1 MVTISALRPS
11 SVRSLGVTAVL
22 ALALVGVVPGAAQA
36 AGELPGGTVAAPV
49 VAPVDTLHGGSFG
62 ATNVGVS
69 TPGRAVAYQ
78 IDVTWYSFTPAVSGD
93 LQLRADATS
102 TNYDISL
109 ELWTAGGGLVGHNDD
124 LSSGWNHSGIDARLS
139 GGTTYLIGLGGYYW
153 DITDPSMGWF
163 STGTGTL
170 TLGFTPSLP
179 TVPQTLQV
187 VAGDE
192 SAQASWAAPA
202 DPSGLLQYALIC
214 TVGGGA
220 EFACGS
226 TVAPAPGEA
235 PATTYSF
242 TGLTN
247 GMTYTV
253 RVVAENALGFSPSTL
268 PVSATPQAP
277 SVTTVWTDP
286 TPLVSG
292 DPFDLV
298 IQVTSHDVA
307 VPDGTIDVA
316 IDGTPYTDVP
326 LVGGLAT
333 VSMPAHLAGFVSVEV
348 TYVGTAA
355 ILSGGTDVAFEVA
368 KRSQTVDFTTL
379 PAGLTYAGDPVTLV
393 ASATFGMSVT
403 FSASGACTVDGDVL
417 TLSGVGDCMVTAAQ
431 AGDSETEPASS
442 SQTVSVGLRPQV
454 LTLDELAPMVY
465 GQTPVAIVA
474 ISSVGLPVT
483 VVAEGACALVDDE
496 LTTTGIGD
504 CVVTATQAGD
514 ALNAPA
520 EAVVRTAVVVKRPDT
535 ITLST
540 LPALIRGNASIPVTA
555 ASLYDLPV
563 TIVATGACT
572 FAGGFVSMMDVG
584 TCTVTATSNGDEVTE
599 PASAATSATVVA
611 EPASVLAQIVGQ
623 VGDAVTSASGRASGT
638 WLRPGTALILTVYS
652 APQSVGSILARL
664 DGTAMATWTLP
675 ALAEGTHHLVA
686 RGTAL
691 DGTVVEDSLAF
702 GVDEDGIIV
711 WIGTAPRLAA
721 TGADVQEAGMLAVLW
736 LITGASLLVIRRRFV
751 LRRGAALA

>member
-1 MVTISALRPS
+1 MATISALRPS
-11 SVRSLGVTAVL
+11 SLRSLGVTAVL

-36 AGELPGGTVAAPV
+36 AGEIPGGTTPAAAVALPI
-49 VAPVDTLHGGSFG
+49 PGLNGSFG
-62 ATNVGVS
+62 ATNVGMSGVGRYS
-69 TPGRAVAYQ
+69 PGYGMLPFWSSS
-78 IDVTWYSFTPAVSGD
+78 TWYTFTPYASGS
-93 LQLRADATS
+93 LSVVTS
-102 TNYDISL
+102 SSSFDTTL
-109 ELWTAGGGLVGHNDD
+109 ELWTADGQYLAANDD
-124 LSSGWNHSGIDARLS
+124 YPTCCNSRVSVSLV
-139 GGTTYLIGLGGYYW
+139 GGTTYLLGLGGFAGGQGTTV
-153 DITDPSMGWF
+153 ITATFIPQV
-163 STGTGTL
+163 
-170 TLGFTPSLP
+170 P

-202 DPSGLLQYALIC
+202 DPSGLFQYALIC

-286 TPLVSG
+286 TPPVSG
-292 DPFDLV
+292 DPYDLV
-298 IQVTSHDVA
+298 IQVMSHDVA
-307 VPDGTIDVA
+307 VPNGTIGVA
-316 IDGTPYTDVP
+316 IDGTSYTDVP

-333 VSMPAHLAGFVSVEV
+333 VSMPAHLAGFVPVEV
-348 TYVGTAA
+348 TYAGTAA
-355 ILSGGTDVAFEVA
+355 ILSGGTDVAYEVA

-393 ASATFGMSVT
+393 ASATFGMPVT

-417 TLSGVGDCMVTAAQ
+417 TLSGVGDCTVTAAQ

-442 SQTVSVGLRPQV
+442 SQTVSVGLRPQA

-483 VVAEGACALVDDE
+483 VVAEGACALVGDE

-555 ASLYDLPV
+555 TSLYDLPV

-572 FAGGFVSMMDVG
+572 FASGFVSMMDVG
-584 TCTVTATSNGDEVTE
+584 TCTVTATSAGDEVTE

-611 EPASVLAQIVGQ
+611 EPASVFAQIVGQ

-638 WLRPGTALILTVYS
+638 SLRPGTALILTVYS
-652 APQSVGSILARL
+652 APQSVGSIPARL

-711 WIGTAPRLAA
+711 WIGTAPALAF

-751 LRRGAALA
+751 LRRFVLRRDTVLA

>member
-1 MVTISALRPS
+1 MATISASRPS
-11 SVRSLGVTAVL
+11 FFRSLGVTAVL

-36 AGELPGGTVAAPV
+36 AGEIPGGTTPGSAVALPI
-49 VAPVDTLHGGSFG
+49 PGLNGSFG
-62 ATNVGVS
+62 ATNVGM
-69 TPGRAVAYQ
+69 PGVA
-78 IDVTWYSFTPAVSGD
+78 WYTFTPSASGP
-93 LQLRADATS
+93 LSVTTS
-102 TNYDISL
+102 SSSYDTTL
-109 ELWTAGGGLVGHNDD
+109 ELWTSAGQFLTMNDD
-124 LSSGWNHSGIDARLS
+124 YPTCCNSRVDAQLV
-139 GGTTYLIGLGGYYW
+139 GGTTYLLGLGGW
-153 DITDPSMGWF
+153 VGDQGTTMITATFIPQ
-163 STGTGTL
+163 
-170 TLGFTPSLP
+170 PP
-179 TVPQTLQV
+179 TALQDLQV
-187 VAGDE
+187 VAGDTT
-192 SAQASWAAPA
+192 AVVTWNPPLDPA
-202 DPSGLLQYALIC
+202 GDLLSYTLLC
-214 TVGGGA
+214 TPDGGTEA
-220 EFACGS
+220 ACGQNL
-226 TVAPAPGEA
+226 APAPGES
-235 PATTYSF
+235 PATSFTF

-247 GMTYTV
+247 GATYSV
-253 RVVAENALGFSPSTL
+253 PVIAENIVGYSAPSG
-268 PVSATPQAP
+268 SATVTPQAP
-277 SVTTVWTDP
+277 SVTTVWTEP

-292 DPFDLV
+292 DPFDVV

-316 IDGTPYTDVP
+316 IDGTPYPDVP

-333 VSMPAHLAGFVSVEV
+333 VSMPAHLAGFVPVEV
-348 TYVGTAA
+348 TYAGTAA

-368 KRSQTVDFTTL
+368 KRSQTVDFTAL
-379 PAGLTYAGDPVTLV
+379 PAGLTYAAPPVTLV
-393 ASATFGMSVT
+393 ASATFGMPVT

-417 TLSGVGDCMVTAAQ
+417 TLSSVGDCTVTAAQ
-431 AGDSETEPASS
+431 AGDSETEPASA

-465 GQTPVAIVA
+465 GQTPVAIMA

-520 EAVVRTAVVVKRPDT
+520 ETVVRTAVVVKRPDT
-535 ITLST
+535 IALST
-540 LPALIRGNASIPVTA
+540 FPALVRGNASIPVTA
-555 ASLYDLPV
+555 TSLYDLPV
-563 TIVATGACT
+563 TVVGTGACT
-572 FAGGFVSMMDVG
+572 FADGFVSMMDVG
-584 TCTVTATSNGDEVTE
+584 TCIVTATSDGDEVTE

-611 EPASVLAQIVGQ
+611 EPASVFAQIVGQ
-623 VGDAVTSASGRASGT
+623 VGDAATSASGRASGT

-664 DGTAMATWTLP
+664 DGTAMATGTLP

-751 LRRGAALA
+751 LRRGTVLA

>member
-1 MVTISALRPS
+1 MATISALRPS
-11 SVRSLGVTAVL
+11 SLRSLGVTAVL

-36 AGELPGGTVAAPV
+36 AGEIPGGTTPAAAVALPI
-49 VAPVDTLHGGSFG
+49 PGLNGSFG
-62 ATNVGVS
+62 ATNVGMSGVGRYS
-69 TPGRAVAYQ
+69 PGYGMLPFWSSS
-78 IDVTWYSFTPAVSGD
+78 TWYTFTPYASGS
-93 LQLRADATS
+93 LSVVTS
-102 TNYDISL
+102 SSSFDTTL
-109 ELWTAGGGLVGHNDD
+109 ELWTADGQYLAANDD
-124 LSSGWNHSGIDARLS
+124 YPTCCNSRVSVSLV
-139 GGTTYLIGLGGYYW
+139 GGTTYLLGLGGFAGGQGTTV
-153 DITDPSMGWF
+153 ITATFIPQV
-163 STGTGTL
+163 
-170 TLGFTPSLP
+170 P

-187 VAGDE
+187 VAGDTT
-192 SAQASWAAPA
+192 AVVSWNPPL
-202 DPSGLLQYALIC
+202 DPSGDLLSYTLLC
-214 TVGGGA
+214 TPDGGT
-220 EFACGS
+220 EVACGQNL
-226 TVAPAPGEA
+226 APAPGEA
-235 PATTYSF
+235 PATSFTF

-247 GMTYTV
+247 GATYSV
-253 RVVAENALGFSPSTL
+253 RVIAENIVGYSAPSG
-268 PVSATPQAP
+268 SATVTPQAP

-292 DPFDLV
+292 DPFDVV

-333 VSMPAHLAGFVSVEV
+333 VSMPAHLAGFVPVEV
-348 TYVGTAA
+348 TYAGTAA

-393 ASATFGMSVT
+393 ASATFGMPVT

-417 TLSGVGDCMVTAAQ
+417 TLSGVGDCTVTAAQ

-496 LTTTGIGD
+496 LTTTGVGD

-520 EAVVRTAVVVKRPDT
+520 EAVVRTAVVAKRPDM

-540 LPALIRGNASIPVTA
+540 LPALIRGSASIPVTA
-555 ASLYDLPV
+555 TSLYDLPV
-563 TIVATGACT
+563 TIVATGICT

-584 TCTVTATSNGDEVTE
+584 TCTVTATSDGDEVTE

-652 APQSVGSILARL
+652 APQSVGSIPARL

-711 WIGTAPRLAA
+711 WIGTAPALAA

-751 LRRGAALA
+751 LRRGAVLA

>member
-1 MVTISALRPS
+1 MATTPASRPS
-11 SVRSLGVTAVL
+11 SRRALGLTAVL
-22 ALALVGVVPGAAQA
+22 ALVLIGAVPGVAQA
-36 AGELPGGTVAAPV
+36 AGELVG
-49 VAPVDTLHGGSFG
+49 G
-62 ATNVGVS
+62 ATSAAAVPLPLAPDDPNAAIGVSNVGITS
-69 TPGRAVAYQ
+69 TATHSPAAQPFWSNVA
-78 IDVTWYSFTPAVSGD
+78 WYSYTPSITGNVY
-93 LQLRADATS
+93 LRATS
-102 TNYDISL
+102 LSPLGWDNTL
-109 ELWTAGGGLVGHNDD
+109 EVWTAAGTFVTMNDD
-124 LSSGWNHSGIDARLS
+124 SYGLDAALLVTLNA
-139 GGTTYLIGLGGYYW
+139 GTTYHIGMGGYH
-153 DITDPSMGWF
+153 SGAR
-163 STGTGTL
+163 GTVTL
-170 TLGFTPSLP
+170 TFSNRVPSS
-179 TVPQTLQV
+179 PQDVQAT
-187 VAGDE
+187 AGDE
-192 SAQASWAAPA
+192 SAVITWAPPA
-202 DPSGLLQYALIC
+202 DLAGGVVGYTVLC
-214 TVGGGA
+214 TPEGGA
-220 EFACGS
+220 EVTCGQTS
-226 TVAPAPGEA
+226 GTPPVTSVTVPD
-235 PATTYSF
+235 
-242 TGLTN
+242 LTN
-247 GMTYTV
+247 GVVYGV
-253 RVVAENALGFSPSTL
+253 RVTAQNFIGASEPSG
-268 PVSATPQAP
+268 SATFTPKAP

-286 TPLVSG
+286 TPPVSG
-292 DPFDLV
+292 DPYDLV
-298 IQVTSHDVA
+298 IQVMSHDVA
-307 VPDGTIDVA
+307 VPDGNIDVD

-333 VSMPAHLAGFVSVEV
+333 VSMPAHLAGFVPVEV
-348 TYVGTAA
+348 TYAGTAA

-368 KRSQTVDFTTL
+368 KRSQTVDFTAL

-393 ASATFGMSVT
+393 ASATFGMPVT

-417 TLSGVGDCMVTAAQ
+417 TLSGVGDCTVTAAQ

-442 SQTVSVGLRPQV
+442 SQTVSVGLRPQA

-483 VVAEGACALVDDE
+483 VVAEGACALVGDE

-520 EAVVRTAVVVKRPDT
+520 EAVVRTAVVAKRPDT

-540 LPALIRGNASIPVTA
+540 LPALIRGSASIPVTA
-555 ASLYDLPV
+555 TSLYDLPV
-563 TIVATGACT
+563 TIVATGICT
-572 FAGGFVSMMDVG
+572 FAGGFVSMVDVG
-584 TCTVTATSNGDEVTE
+584 TCTVTATSDGDEVTE

-652 APQSVGSILARL
+652 APQSVGSIPARL

-711 WIGTAPRLAA
+711 WIGTAPALASA
-721 TGADVQEAGMLAVLW
+721 LAGTGADVQEAGMLAVLW
-736 LITGASLLVIRRRFV
+736 LITGASLLAIRRRFV